1 MTTYHRRTYLV
12 APEDEEALGAEL
24 VARGSLGC
32 EVREADGGRLRL
44 VAYFPDPLPPAFEA
58 WQAPGGLTEEEAE
71 VFEDQ
76 DWLAG
81 YRAAARPVPLGS
93 SFLVDVG
100 DGEPALLDQDGASG
114 RRVLRIPAR
123 TAFGTGSHESTRLA
137 ALWLEEIDVHG
148 AEVLDVGT
156 GSGILAFVAL
166 HLGARRVVG
175 FDLDAQAVLVA
186 RTNCGLNALQPALFA
201 GRLEALGGNARFD
214 LALVN
219 VLPERIL
226 GEVPRLVTHLRRGGR
241 LISSGNLRSRRGE
254 LLKRFASFGL
264 RSAGEKTDGDWIAF
278 LLERIR

>member
-1 MTTYHRRTYLV
+1 M
-12 APEDEEALGAEL
+12 AQEEEEVLGAEL

-32 EVREADGGRLRL
+32 EVREGEGGRLRL
-44 VAYFPDPLPPAFEA
+44 VAYFPDPLPAAFEA
-58 WQAPGGLTEEEAE
+58 WQAPGGITEEEAGVLE
-71 VFEDQ
+71 EE

-81 YRAAARPVPLGS
+81 YRAAARPVRLGA

-100 DGEPALLDQDGASG
+100 DGDAAPLAVDTGG
-114 RRVLRIPAR
+114 RRILKIPAR

-137 ALWLEEIDVHG
+137 VLWLEEIDVRG
-148 AEVLDVGT
+148 SEVIDVGT

-175 FDLDAQAVLVA
+175 FDVDSQAVLVA
-186 RTNCGLNALQPALFA
+186 RTNCRLNALAPQLFA

-226 GEVPRLVTHLRRGGR
+226 DEIPRLLRHLDEGGR
-241 LISSGNLRSRRGE
+241 LVSSGNLRSRRDE
-254 LLKRFASFGL
+254 LLRRFASLGL
-264 RSAGEKTDGDWIAF
+264 KSAGEKTDGDWIAF
-278 LLERIR
+278 LLERRR